1 MADVNLASL
10 NFKLI
15 LDDGEFNDEITR
27 IKNEADALNKS
38 LSEML
43 NVHGGGLISKEEHQS
58 AMRRLR
64 EEFQE
69 AQNQQKLK
77 LQWSKES
84 QAMATKEALDAQ
96 KIAQAV
102 EKTNRE
108 KQKGLVAE
116 QQLAAATQKK
126 MEAEINAT
134 AATER
139 KVKAERDAARAE
151 IQRQTA
157 SINQAAAEE
166 RKLTATNNRIAS
178 QRRLNAE
185 MDREGTILRRNHRIW
200 NDMKNVALAYFSFE
214 SARRLVTNLVR
225 VSAEFEKQRVSLH
238 AILQDAD
245 GAERIFAQIKEL
257 AVQSPF
263 QFKELVSYTKQLSAF
278 SIPMNELYDTTKM
291 LADVSAGLGVGMDR
305 LVLAYGQIRSA
316 SFLRGQEVRQLT
328 EAGIPILTE
337 LAKQFEELEGHAVSA
352 GEVFDRISKRQVT
365 FEMVEK
371 VFKDMTSEGGK
382 FYQMQEVLAQTL
394 SGKISN
400 LTDAYQIMFA
410 EIGEKTS
417 GILNGTVDTL
427 RSIAENYEKIGK
439 TILQLVAIYGSYR
452 AALIAVKLVEEA
464 MLQMSLARMAG
475 QSINGVRGL
484 AAAVQILTQNTKA
497 YAKIAALV
505 SSINPYALVAA
516 ATVALGVQIYN
527 LATRTNAYKDALKAT
542 NGVVADFN
550 KEVNTEMGN
559 LDYLF
564 SRLRNLNKE
573 SQEYK
578 AVKDQ
583 IINQYGQYLNDVDR
597 ENLRIQNLS
606 GVYDKLAASIKNASI
621 EKAIA
626 AGRDKISEFETGVT
640 DKIWDNLGKAFE
652 KQGLDMTK
660 GIGKELRDYILGT
673 ISADNLSQAAIE
685 AGEEIRKWANR
696 RNLTRSPWDVAL
708 GENKTLDVFEMR
720 QEMSR
725 MRAQSK
731 EMSDI
736 YVEQIGFIDEALSGV
751 DKSTQGTLNGW
762 QQDLANI
769 AQAAADAGANL
780 EIAVDAQSDLLE
792 VRQKLDKEL
801 KDSQERYEA
810 AMSAGAESDAKIWE
824 QRVGYLQQ
832 MASRLGMGGE
842 SGGGGKTSTAGSVF
856 DTSKDAI
863 DSIRK
868 KIDAYRDL
876 KTAYQSLAEYMPDS
890 EVRDILTTLYD
901 TDMASDDFD
910 KEIRTLIADLYRLG
924 DAGVEAANGL
934 MSGLRDEELKKIL
947 DKYAKAEEASE
958 RYKSLMG
965 SWEKFLPSAQ
975 GLDKV
980 VSDYKKRLDDI
991 EELRDESFNTLWDNR
1006 GSMTSAQYLQEYN
1019 NIHQQYLDAKDA
1031 ALAEARE
1038 NAEKEIEAIYKR
1050 WRDENLDFDN
1060 LSDKTIAQLGELKDE
1075 IMNFNFSSLSEDEQ
1089 AILKGLLSDL
1099 ENIDELFA
1107 KVKAGDLNKLN
1118 GEEKAKDI
1126 KAWKQLADSILDAA
1140 KSLKTFADA
1149 SDNVALGQVAD
1160 SITKAGEL
1168 TKNVLNGFKNADI
1181 AGAVV
1186 AGVSTVASW
1195 LFDAA
1200 TRAAQLKAELAEI
1213 AHQGYLEAIDE
1224 RLKSADTIFGSS
1236 LMGHIRGLR
1245 TEIRGL
1251 AKDIDDALNTD
1262 YLKSSG
1268 KYTGDI
1274 FVSLNSDLQ
1283 KYALDLNRALKDANG
1298 FFDDTTLQQI
1308 DEKYSKDLKKH
1319 GLYEA
1324 FTNLKDYN
1332 EKMKK
1337 LYEDLV
1343 DSVGDMFDELS
1354 GDIADSLIES
1364 LKATGSAVTDL
1375 EDVFKG
1381 LGDSIFKSMVQS
1393 YIIDEVLS
1401 KYKEEVMSWWTD
1413 ETLSEAD
1420 IASRIRAFA
1429 DSVKQDIDLA
1439 DERLT
1444 AMYEAFMDNSL
1455 LSVADSAKD
1464 KTVGAGIKSIT
1475 EDTANLLASYINA
1488 IRADVAA
1495 IRQSVAA
1502 EGAMNLPT
1510 PTLAEYLTQIQANT
1524 YNNAVAA
1531 QAILE
1536 NLQSMMTMSD
1546 GPALRVFM

>member
-15 LDDGEFNDEITR
+15 INDDEFNKKIGEIQANA
-27 IKNEADALNKS
+27 KALNES
-38 LSEML
+38 ISEML
-43 NVHGGGLISKEEHQS
+43 NVKGGGLISKEEHQS

-69 AQNQQKLK
+69 AQNQQKMK
-77 LQWSKES
+77 LQWSKET
-84 QAMATKEALDAQ
+84 AKMANDEAIAAG
-96 KIAQAV
+96 KIAQQQ
-102 EKTNRE
+102 EKANNE
-108 KQKGLVAE
+108 KKKGLVIDE
-116 QQLAAATQKK
+116 QIAAATQKK
-126 MEAEINAT
+126 MEAETNAT

-185 MDREGTILRRNHRIW
+185 MEREGTILRRNHRIW
-200 NDMKNVALAYFSFE
+200 NDMKNVALMYFSFE
-214 SARRLVTNLVR
+214 GARRLVSNLVK

-245 GAERIFAQIKEL
+245 GAERIFGQIKAL

-263 QFKELVSYTKQLSAF
+263 QFKELVTYTKQLSAF

-382 FYQMQEVLAQTL
+382 FYRMQEVLAQTL

-452 AALIAVKLVEEA
+452 AALIAVKLVEET

-578 AVKDQ
+578 EIKDQ

-626 AGRDKISEFETGVT
+626 AGRDKISEFESGVT
-640 DKIWDNLGKAFE
+640 EKIWDNLGRAFE

-673 ISADNLSQAAIE
+673 ISADDLSQAAIE

-769 AQAAADAGANL
+769 AKAAADAGANL

-810 AMSAGAESDAKIWE
+810 AMSAGAASDAKIWE

-856 DTSKDAI
+856 DTSKDTI
-863 DSIRK
+863 DGIRK

-890 EVRDILTTLYD
+890 EVRDILTTLYQ
-901 TDMASDDFD
+901 TDKASDDFD
-910 KEIRTLIADLYRLG
+910 AEIRKLIGDLYLLG
-924 DAGVEAANGL
+924 DAGIEAAQGL
-934 MSGLRDEELKKIL
+934 QSGLRDEELKAIL
-947 DKYAKAEEASE
+947 DKYKTAEEASE
-958 RYKSLMG
+958 KYNKMLA
-965 SWEKFLPSAQ
+965 SWE
-975 GLDKV
+975 GLMPNTSGVEKV
-980 VSDYKKRLDDI
+980 VSDYQKKLAQI
-991 EELRDESFNTLWDNR
+991 EQLRKDSFDALWENR
-1006 GSMTSAQYLQEYN
+1006 GNMTSDEYLKQFN
-1019 NIHQQYLDAKDA
+1019 LIHQNELDARAA
-1031 ALAEARE
+1031 ALNDART
-1038 NAEKEIEAIYKR
+1038 NAEKEIESIYKT
-1050 WRDENLDFDN
+1050 WRDENLDFEN
-1060 LSDKTIAQLGELKDE
+1060 LSDKTISQLGELKDS
-1075 IMNFNFSSLSEDEQ
+1075 IKKFNFSSLTEEQ
-1089 AILKGLLSDL
+1089 QTLLLGLLGDL
-1099 ENIDELFA
+1099 ENIDELIE
-1107 KVKAGDLNKLN
+1107 KIKAGDLGKLKS
-1118 GEEKAKDI
+1118 EEKTKDI
-1126 KAWKQLADSILDAA
+1126 KAWRQLADSILDAA
-1140 KSLKTFADA
+1140 KSVKTFAEA
-1149 SDNVALGQVAD
+1149 SGNFELGQVAD
-1160 SITKAGEL
+1160 SISKAGEL

-1181 AGAVV
+1181 AGAAV
-1186 AGVSTVASW
+1186 AGISTVASW

-1200 TRAAQLKAELAEI
+1200 TRAAQLRTELAEI
-1213 AHQGYLEAIDE
+1213 ARQGYLDEIDA
-1224 RLKSADTIFGSS
+1224 RLKSADSIFGNSW
-1236 LMGHIRGLR
+1236 MGHIRALR
-1245 TEIRGL
+1245 REITGL
-1251 AKDIDDALNTD
+1251 ASDMKKVTD
-1262 YLKSSG
+1262 KSFFGSLDFG
-1268 KYTGDI
+1268 
-1274 FVSLNSDLQ
+1274 VSLGNAIET
-1283 KYALDLNRALKDANG
+1283 YAEQLGLVLKDMDGLYNVNTLDAIWTAANKYIK
-1298 FFDDTTLQQI
+1298 QQGL
-1308 DEKYSKDLKKH
+1308 EEEFKDLV
-1319 GLYEA
+1319 E
-1324 FTNLKDYN
+1324 YN
-1332 EKMKK
+1332 KKMKE
-1337 LYEDLV
+1337 LYAELEK
-1343 DSVGDMFDELS
+1343 SIGDMFDSLGE
-1354 GDIADSLIES
+1354 DIADTLIES

-1375 EDVFKG
+1375 EDVFQG
-1381 LGDSIFKSMVQS
+1381 LGESIFKSMVQS
-1393 YIIDEVLS
+1393 YVIDDILNKYRDEV
-1401 KYKEEVMSWWTD
+1401 KSWWTD
-1413 ETLSEAD
+1413 EALTEED
-1420 IASRIRAFA
+1420 IAYRIRGFA
-1429 DSVKQDIDLA
+1429 NAVKADIDLA

-1444 AMYEAFMDNSL
+1444 AMYNAFMDNSL
-1455 LSVADSAKD
+1455 LAVSEEADD
-1464 KTVGAGIKSIT
+1464 KKTFGGGIKSIT

-1488 IRADVAA
+1488 IRADVSA
-1495 IRQSVAA
+1495 IRQKVVGDGVVNVPA
-1502 EGAMNLPT
+1502 

-1524 YNNAVAA
+1524 YNNAQNTA
-1531 QAILE
+1531 AILDE
-1536 NLQSMMTMSD
+1536 LRSVMTMSD
-1546 GPALRVFM
+1546 GPAFRVFM